1 MGWFMENYYERLRSV
16 FQWVIGER
24 LSFGLMVGVEG
35 FLECSILRFF
45 VIEISHNA

>member
-1 MGWFMENYYERLRSV
+1 MVHGKLLWEVEISISMGNC
-16 FQWVIGER
+16 ER